1 MFSNLKKKTVGL
13 LVNRKRRRSPGDMPL
28 KSLSECKQQSFSSSL
43 SAGRTYDSDTSEE
56 KVIIGPV
63 KTRGPLSLA
72 PRRAAAADPAGRS
85 SFTAIDNPSAIH
97 HGQEPRL
104 MRLQAPANLPTPNAE
119 AGHRTGEVG
128 LD

>member
-1 MFSNLKKKTVGL
+1 
-13 LVNRKRRRSPGDMPL
+13 MPL
-28 KSLSECKQQSFSSSL
+28 KRLSERKQQSFSSSL
-43 SAGRTYDSDTSEE
+43 SAGRAYDSDTCEE

-104 MRLQAPANLPTPNAE
+104 MRLQARADPPTPNAE